1 MQFSLSRCLSHCPP
15 VVLLT
20 TLAFSPALNAQVLT
34 VPTQTAKPPAQQQP
48 PDPDAGID
56 PQAQAKVVA
65 DLQARNFSD
74 ALAGAKAI
82 LSANPNS
89 PKANKLVGVVLLDQQ
104 KSSDALPYFQKALQ
118 LSPGDPTINA
128 LLLQVYAQ
136 TGDKT
141 HRDEQRTILRG
152 YHSDGKHPAFAQT
165 PAYLIETIPVSDK
178 TIQAIEFYEPAGQFH
193 FYYRFNIFDSAGKIQ
208 SFIALE
214 SDDADQ
220 AMYAQQHPKEAAA
233 GERRFSLDGYSQ
245 SADGHVSQALY
256 TFFNGQPSYDDVRAL
271 VIKLVQEGKAPA
283 LATTT
288 TSTK

>member
-1 MQFSLSRCLSHCPP
+1 MQLWQSRF
-15 VVLLT
+15 VLLT
-20 TLAFSPALNAQVLT
+20 AIAVLNPFSIPALKAQVLT
-34 VPTQTAKPPAQQQP
+34 VPTQPAKPPAQQQP
-48 PDPDAGID
+48 PDPDANID

-65 DLQARNFSD
+65 SLQNKDFTD

-82 LSANPNS
+82 LAANPNS
-89 PKANKLVGVVLLDQQ
+89 PKANKLIGVVLLDQQ
-104 KSSDALPYFQKALQ
+104 KSADALPYFQKALE
-118 LSPGDPTINA
+118 LSPDDPTVHA

-141 HRDEQRTILRG
+141 RRDEQRAILRS

-165 PAYLIETIPVSDK
+165 LAYLVETIPVGDK

-193 FYYRFNIFDSAGKIQ
+193 FYYRFNIFDSAGKIL

-220 AMYAQQHPKEAAA
+220 ALYAQQHSKEAAA

-245 SADGHVSQALY
+245 SADGHVNQALY
-256 TFFNGQPSYDDVRAL
+256 KFFDGQPSYDDVRAL
-271 VIKLVQEGKAPA
+271 VVQLVQQGKTPA
-283 LATTT
+283 LASTT
-288 TSTK
+288 TSAK